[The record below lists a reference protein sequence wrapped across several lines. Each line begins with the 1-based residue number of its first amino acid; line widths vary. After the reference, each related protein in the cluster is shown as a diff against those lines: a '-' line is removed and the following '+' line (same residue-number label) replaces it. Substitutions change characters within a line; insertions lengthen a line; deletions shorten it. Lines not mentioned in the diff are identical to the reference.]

1 MLPLF
6 LARGEQVPAV
16 LPSFFKWEIVIAIC
30 KKRYLRFW

>member
-16 LPSFFKWEIVIAIC
+16 LPSFFKWELRLLYV